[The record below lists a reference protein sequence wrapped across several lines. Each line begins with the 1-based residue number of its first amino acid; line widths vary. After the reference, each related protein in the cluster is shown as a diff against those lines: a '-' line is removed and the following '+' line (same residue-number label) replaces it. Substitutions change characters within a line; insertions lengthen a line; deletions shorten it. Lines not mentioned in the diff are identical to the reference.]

1 MDNRAEEI
9 DENTIQVGD
18 SGEGRALK
26 QTMQSVTKIDVGI
39 QSQLLVTPGSTS
51 IIYFDVT
58 NLRNEPSYLSFN
70 VQDEKRYLRT
80 LEPRL

>member
-18 SGEGRALK
+18 SSEGRALK